1 METTIQEV
9 DGKLVATLSG
19 EFDTA
24 AAIDAEQAL
33 KPLLESSGRD
43 LAIDCSELEY
53 ISSSGLRIFLNIL
66 KNARSSGNKVTLL
79 GVNEVIRDVLELTGL
94 VKLFELE

>member
-53 ISSSGLRIFLNIL
+53 ISSSGLRLFLCVL
-66 KNARSSGNKVTLL
+66 KGAKAKGSHVYITGMNDD
-79 GVNEVIRDVLELTGL
+79 IRNVFNMTGFTN
-94 VKLFELE
+94 LFEFR

>member
-1 METTIQEV
+1 
-9 DGKLVATLSG
+9 
-19 EFDTA
+19 
-24 AAIDAEQAL
+24 
-33 KPLLESSGRD
+33 

>member
-33 KPLLESSGRD
+33 KPLLESPGRD